1 MIKEFGGLEKPQGPT
16 LRSTW
21 YTVPLKKLPWRLM
34 WYYLPASQ
42 RIWISVLGSKDDFM
56 NHTLTTLILQRKK
69 GSGSELSLY
78 IYILY
83 LYLYIYTLYVHITKI
98 RIIYI
103 HATYNVYT
111 CSSSIHDIYIHTLCM
126 FYIYIAYIFANLSP
140 ARLRTSLR
148 GSLWAMWWSPV
159 RRSFSSLVFLPPPF
173 PGEDPPFPG
182 EDPPFPGEDILSYP
196 RIYKDDSIGSVLKSI
211 NLSNVIM

>member
-1 MIKEFGGLEKPQGPT
+1 MVGRWVLFCAPASWQVRTVSFFLGGRGYVIKILMIKKFGGLEKPQGPT

-69 GSGSELSLY
+69 GSGSQLSLFIYINKY
-78 IYILY
+78 IYIYIY
-83 LYLYIYTLYVHITKI
+83 LFIYLYIYTLYIHITKI

-111 CSSSIHDIYIHTLCM
+111 CSSSIHDM
-126 FYIYIAYIFANLSP
+126 YIYIYI
-140 ARLRTSLR
+140 
-148 GSLWAMWWSPV
+148 V
-159 RRSFSSLVFLPPPF
+159 H
-173 PGEDPPFPG
+173 
-182 EDPPFPGEDILSYP
+182 
-196 RIYKDDSIGSVLKSI
+196 VL
-211 NLSNVIM
+211 